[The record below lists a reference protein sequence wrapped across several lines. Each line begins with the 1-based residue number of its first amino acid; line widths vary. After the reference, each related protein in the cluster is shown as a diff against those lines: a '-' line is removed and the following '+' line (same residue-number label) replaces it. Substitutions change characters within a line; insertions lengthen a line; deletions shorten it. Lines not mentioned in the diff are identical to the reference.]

1 MSEFRGH
8 LVRQTARPGRIIANK
23 LFWFGYYS
31 VKLPLIKGLPP
42 FAEKLR
48 DDIRELEAKH
58 GHKSDFAILMSP
70 AQKLIYDKYL
80 AGRFFS
86 RDTQIRCAN

>member
-23 LFWFGYYS
+23 SFWFGYYS

-48 DDIRELEAKH
+48 DDMRDIEKEH
-58 GHKSDFAILMSP
+58 GHKPDFAIMMHP

-86 RDTQIRCAN
+86 RDTPIRCVN